1 VRGVIP
7 GDEALRISP
16 LAKLAHERLVERDI
30 RKQES
35 ANDTSYN
42 ASCYH
47 FAESFDLHHLAF
59 LFLWLVDIEHQSL
72 AMRKSLLVCT
82 ALVIPLVF

>member
-30 RKQES
+30 REQES
-35 ANDTSYN
+35 ANDTSDN
-42 ASCYH
+42 ATRYH
-47 FAESFDLHHLAF
+47 FAESFDLHCFAL
-59 LFLWLVDIEHQSL
+59 LFFWLDVIE
-72 AMRKSLLVCT
+72 
-82 ALVIPLVF
+82 P